1 MAATVINPAIEQ
13 RIFYI
18 ASKLKSKMSIAD
30 LVKNKELFMSKR
42 SIWTAGAVVAGI
54 AAAGVIGFA
63 AGQTKKI
70 ISDMNKKP
78 KTEPARP
85 APVMSAGIEPQDN
98 GKEDIFDDAAEDEKN
113 SAAEVVYRES
123 GLYTDDED

>member
-1 MAATVINPAIEQ
+1 
-13 RIFYI
+13 
-18 ASKLKSKMSIAD
+18 
-30 LVKNKELFMSKR
+30 MSKR
-42 SIWTAGAVVAGI
+42 SIWTTGAVVAGI

-63 AGQTKKI
+63 AGQTRKI

-85 APVMSAGIEPQDN
+85 APVMSGVELPDN
-98 GKEDIFDDAAEDEKN
+98 GVEDIFDDAAEDEKN